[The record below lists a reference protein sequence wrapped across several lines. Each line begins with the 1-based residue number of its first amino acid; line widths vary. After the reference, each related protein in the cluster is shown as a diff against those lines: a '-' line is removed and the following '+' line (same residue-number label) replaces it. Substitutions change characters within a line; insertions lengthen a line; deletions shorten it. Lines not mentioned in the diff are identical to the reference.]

1 MSHFDSPQV
10 RIPAGYIDAVNDVV
24 IGGKPDFGTST
35 TVSKL
40 AGQLGQGMWLD
51 DSEIS
56 WKSATPGF
64 GGHFR
69 YVRLSAASSA
79 GVRGQIVFWDTL
91 VLAASPLY
99 QVTTLETG
107 SASGATLIAGI
118 VLNPSWGAGNYSII
132 QDAGLTYV
140 QMRAALTVAGVT
152 GAPIFAAGAGAGA
165 DNGFADYVTTW
176 TLATA
181 SYQMQKFLG
190 TAAAAPANSSLT
202 PVYLRLGNIRG

>member
-1 MSHFDSPQV
+1 MSHFDSPV
-10 RIPAGYIDAVNDVV
+10 PRVTSGYIDAVNDVV
-24 IGGKPDFGTST
+24 IGGKPAFGSSLTASME
-35 TVSKL
+35 S
-40 AGQLGQGMWLD
+40 GQLGQGFWMD
-51 DSEIS
+51 DSDLQ

-79 GVRGQIVFWDTL
+79 VVRGQIVFWDTL
-91 VLAASPLY
+91 VLAASNLY

-118 VLNPSWGAGNYSII
+118 VLNPSWTAGNYSII

-140 QMRAALTVAGVT
+140 QMRAALTVAGAT
-152 GAPIFAAGAGAGA
+152 GVPIFAAGAGAGA

-190 TAAAAPANSSLT
+190 TAAAAPSNGSLT